1 MVFFS
6 LSCVHFEFFYFVLA
20 MGRAVRKNETHNQY
34 LRVRYTAQSDQ
45 EKALYGTLDTWDN
58 LILVL

>member
-6 LSCVHFEFFYFVLA
+6 PLRVFFFYFVLA

-45 EKALYGTLDTWDN
+45 EIALYGTLDTWDN